1 MTEVALLKT
10 LLDKDFYELHRGIRC
25 PDKIFTKDVRKVKQ
39 TLDYA
44 MQKYDKGL
52 SLADLEAL
60 FYASNKTLT
69 TSSKEQYHKIFKK
82 MASSSALNNEVATEV
97 ISRLFQQQV
106 GEEVANIG
114 FDFVNGTQ
122 TTLEPLRQ
130 LVDKYKDDFTP
141 SSKLYYED
149 MSLESIWADNVNETK
164 WKFNIPTLRRRVEGV
179 TGGHF
184 VVVGARPNTGK
195 TSFHASIIAS
205 PHGFAEQGAR
215 CLVLCNEEPPKI
227 VRARYSCAGTG
238 MILKEQEANPS
249 KANMKYAKVKPN
261 ISLVDSTG
269 EEMSWVET
277 AIKTDKPDIVIL
289 DMGHKFAARTSDKT
303 DVYLKDAA
311 IHARNLAKQYN
322 CVIFWMT
329 QLSASA
335 EGLATPDQSMIEG
348 SRTGLAAEADLMILI
363 AKNRVVEGAEMED
376 EERHLNIAKNKI
388 SGFHGR
394 ITCQLAGDIAQYTA

>member
-1 MTEVALLKT
+1 M
-10 LLDKDFYELHRGIRC
+10 
-25 PDKIFTKDVRKVKQ
+25 
-39 TLDYA
+39 
-44 MQKYDKGL
+44 
-52 SLADLEAL
+52 
-60 FYASNKTLT
+60 
-69 TSSKEQYHKIFKK
+69 
-82 MASSSALNNEVATEV
+82 
-97 ISRLFQQQV
+97 

-184 VVVGARPNTGK
+184 VEVGARPNTGK